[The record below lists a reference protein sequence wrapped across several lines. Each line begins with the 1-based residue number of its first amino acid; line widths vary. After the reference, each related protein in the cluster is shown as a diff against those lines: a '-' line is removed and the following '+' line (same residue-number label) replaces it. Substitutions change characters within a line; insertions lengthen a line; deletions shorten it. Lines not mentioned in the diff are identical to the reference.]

1 MDQESPKGS
10 EAYTGVQ
17 AQSCVL
23 LSSAGDDYDG
33 GDDSVDGE

>member
-10 EAYTGVQ
+10 QEYTGVQ

-23 LSSAGDDYDG
+23 LGSADDHYDG
-33 GDDSVDGE
+33 GDDSLNGE